1 MSHPAQEYARRVAT
15 DYIGFCESATES
27 AARLFIA
34 ILHFYARDA
43 APSADEAEELLGP
56 EGNAT
61 DAIRL
66 AARELDMNFYTDPRQ
81 EAWEGF
87 LEQVLHVQ
95 DNNEDPGSLPDNP
108 TPAQYIERAFTGC
121 PGADDFCQ
129 RVPWRTEALLNLA
142 RFLSQDNWTSLS
154 TLFSFLKKY
163 KSTYIGID
171 PTGIE
176 ELKSGAG
183 SLTSG
188 LAGFSIMSRIRLS
201 ESELGL
207 RGKDLGQWSYIVP
220 NRYTLD
226 GYDRKDYT
234 WGPETLDDISRD
246 QGGNIVGHGTSVA
259 SLAIGQTFGMA
270 PKANAY
276 LIKAITTVSKRDG
289 DNQIVEV
296 ADYSPKASLEAMH
309 HIIEVIKDRQLQ
321 GKAVVSHSLGRYN
334 RASGMTVTKW
344 RAEKSVWK
352 RQLRKLEDL
361 GVVFIQAAGNN
372 GYNPQ
377 NPNDQV
383 YKTGM
388 LMPPVLGRATN
399 NAGLAAYFLGLEKE
413 KFAWQPDGTKDYGRR
428 FCQNLKNHIV
438 DRHYRRIPMS
448 QQYPDNPFP
457 KMYPFPPD
465 VPVAY
470 NGINGKQQGV
480 F

>member
-1 MSHPAQEYARRVAT
+1 MINDAAGTEFTISPSQVIIGDQVFKVPSTPPPSTSVVSQGGYSITFRARPLQTSILQAAMSHPAQEYARRVAT

-176 ELKSGAG
+176 GLKSGAG

-201 ESELGL
+201 VHTELFTERSWFFTPVLETPVWYFEYLTDFLDRSAGDKSGDFDFGL
-207 RGKDLGQWSYIVP
+207 SYFFKMNMAQAEPIIGAFENANDLIEATWICDSLEERVENSRRFNGGMFSRGNQTYGLLHPRDYQEDPVPPYFYHQRLMTAKSTDQQPLGQQPY
-220 NRYTLD
+220 R
-226 GYDRKDYT
+226 
-234 WGPETLDDISRD
+234 RD
-246 QGGNIVGHGTSVA
+246 STGGEGITVFIIDAGFDLSGQGVGSTIQLVA
-259 SLAIGQTFGMA
+259 YFWNELTMSTGIRTR
-270 PKANAY
+270 
-276 LIKAITTVSKRDG
+276 TT
-289 DNQIVEV
+289 
-296 ADYSPKASLEAMH
+296 
-309 HIIEVIKDRQLQ
+309 
-321 GKAVVSHSLGRYN
+321 
-334 RASGMTVTKW
+334 
-344 RAEKSVWK
+344 WK
-352 RQLRKLEDL
+352 RPR
-361 GVVFIQAAGNN
+361 
-372 GYNPQ
+372 P
-377 NPNDQV
+377 
-383 YKTGM
+383 M
-388 LMPPVLGRATN
+388 VLYRP
-399 NAGLAAYFLGLEKE
+399 K
-413 KFAWQPDGTKDYGRR
+413 QI
-428 FCQNLKNHIV
+428 HIRWV
-438 DRHYRRIPMS
+438 RPERLYMGP
-448 QQYPDNPFP
+448 
-457 KMYPFPPD
+457 
-465 VPVAY
+465 
-470 NGINGKQQGV
+470 
-480 F
+480 